1 MHKACPTVLCHRL
14 HQPPVWASVKASFL
28 SMVARKP
35 ADRCWA
41 YLSSSVIIYKRF
53 TAGTQR
59 EVQVPLSRP
68 NSAQFFSREKTQLC
82 SHSWMWVRT
91 EPESPGPSPREEQC
105 QAATPWPMS
114 SSTVIFCFCKSREFF
129 SKGDFAKHLPC
140 AQLTHEAHFIN

>member
-28 SMVARKP
+28 SLVAPKT

-68 NSAQFFSREKTQLC
+68 NPAQFFSKDPALQPQLDVSKDRARVPRSLLKGGTVSG
-82 SHSWMWVRT
+82 SHSL
-91 EPESPGPSPREEQC
+91 
-105 QAATPWPMS
+105 AN
-114 SSTVIFCFCKSREFF
+114 EF
-129 SKGDFAKHLPC
+129 KYC
-140 AQLTHEAHFIN
+140 HFLLL